1 MKDDRRD
8 AGGRA
13 SSGTNAEAGGVGNEP
28 PNAAVWWRR
37 DGADIVLQV
46 LVQPRAS
53 REAFAGIVGDRIK
66 ISLTSPPVEGA
77 ANEALRAFLA
87 KQFGVPKSRVELES
101 GETGRR
107 KRVRLRSVALLPP
120 GLAQFDAGGG
130 KNQR

>member
-1 MKDDRRD
+1 MSND
-8 AGGRA
+8 
-13 SSGTNAEAGGVGNEP
+13 
-28 PNAAVWWRR
+28 VWWRR

-53 REAFAGIVGDRIK
+53 RERFGKIVGDRIR

-87 KQFGVPKSRVELES
+87 KQFSVPKSRVELES

-107 KRVRLRSVALLPP
+107 KRVRLRSVAVLPP
-120 GLAQFDAGGG
+120 ALAQLDAGSR
-130 KNQR
+130 KDQR